1 MLANPFRLAPIAL
14 LLSISLPFTVALA
27 RDAAPDAA
35 TRQLAHDVF
44 KQLIEIN
51 TTDSVGNTT
60 TAAKAMA
67 QRFLDAGFD
76 PKDVVVDGPNERKG
90 NLVVRYHGSGNGKPI
105 LLICHLDVV
114 EARREDWSTDP
125 FQFVEKDGYAY
136 GRGTQDVKSGDA
148 ILVATLIRFK
158 REHFVPSRGLIVALT
173 ADEEG
178 GTANGVD
185 WLLKH
190 HRDWIDAEYVLNPD
204 SGTVESTNGVVVDVQ
219 LGATEKLYADY
230 AIVATNP
237 GGHSS
242 LPRPDNAIYQLAAA
256 LGRLRDQPFPFE
268 LNAATRLYFERDAQ
282 IEPKDVA
289 ADMRALLGTTLDA
302 QAAQRLSKDPH
313 FNSVLRTT
321 CVATRLDAGHAN
333 NALPQHAQAIVNC
346 RILPGHSKEEVRQQ
360 LERIVADAQLKVQ
373 YVDKDLALRDVAT
386 DEKVAPPPPIRS
398 DVLRALDRV
407 AAQLWPG
414 KPVIPEMEAGA
425 SDSIYTNAAG
435 IPSYGVSGVAIDR
448 DDVRAHGR
456 DERLRLDAF
465 YAGLDF
471 YGRLLRELAK

>member
-1 MLANPFRLAPIAL
+1 MFATPVRFAAAAL
-14 LLSISLPFTVALA
+14 LLSLPFTAALA

-67 QRFLDAGFD
+67 QRFVDAGFD
-76 PKDVVVDGPNERKG
+76 AKDIVVAGPNERKG
-90 NLVVRYHGSGNGKPI
+90 NLVVRYHGSGKGKPI

-136 GRGTQDVKSGDA
+136 GRGTQDIKSGDA
-148 ILVATLIRFK
+148 VLVATLIRFK
-158 REHFVPSRGLIVALT
+158 REHFVPARDLILALT

-185 WLLKH
+185 WLLKN
-190 HRDWIDAEYVLNPD
+190 RRELIDAEYVLNPD
-204 SGTVESTNGVVVDVQ
+204 SGSVDSEHERVVDVQ

-242 LPRPDNAIYQLAAA
+242 LPRPDNAIYELVIA
-256 LGRLRDQPFPFE
+256 LERLRAQPFPFE
-268 LNAATRLYFERDAQ
+268 LNAVTRAYFERDAAV
-282 IEPKDVA
+282 EPKDVA
-289 ADMRALLGTTLDA
+289 ADMHAVLGATLDSA
-302 QAAQRLSKDPH
+302 AAQRLAKDAR

-333 NALPQHAQAIVNC
+333 NALPQHAQATVNC
-346 RILPGHSKEEVRQQ
+346 RILPGHSKEEVRRD
-360 LERIVADAQLKVQ
+360 LARIAGDAQVRVL
-373 YVDKDLALRDVAT
+373 YVDKDLSLKETAS
-386 DEKVAPPPPIRS
+386 DEQVAPPPPIRA
-398 DVLRALDRV
+398 DVLRVLDKV
-407 AAQLWPG
+407 SAQLWPG
-414 KPVIPEMEAGA
+414 APVIAEMESGA

-435 IPSYGVSGVAIDR
+435 IPSYGVSGFAIDR

-456 DERLRLDAF
+456 DERLRLNAF

-471 YGRLLRELAK
+471 YGRVLRELSDK